1 MMVLALACP
10 VIPVSASSV
19 RLASP
24 ESGEFSSEEAGSLQG
39 SRSTSVSPGLESAS
53 SSEDPDTQG
62 THRGHG
68 RKLHCAFGLRILSVF

>member
-10 VIPVSASSV
+10 VIPVSSSSV

-24 ESGEFSSEEAGSLQG
+24 EFSSEEANSLQG

-53 SSEDPDTQG
+53 SSEEPDNQR

-68 RKLHCAFGLRILSVF
+68 RNYRF